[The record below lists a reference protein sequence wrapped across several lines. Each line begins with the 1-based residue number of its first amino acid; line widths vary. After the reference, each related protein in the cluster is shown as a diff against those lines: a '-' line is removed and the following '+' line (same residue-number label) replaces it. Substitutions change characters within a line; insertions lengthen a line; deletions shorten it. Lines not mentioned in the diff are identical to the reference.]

1 MAEYLS
7 NLSRRTEPLFDVQ
20 CPSLCESCGHC
31 IVVTD
36 RAKSREGRLRVLE
49 VCVADHDE
57 GGEDWGDI
65 ITEPVREC
73 ARWQDAEGSAWECAK
88 NR

>member
-1 MAEYLS
+1 MAEYLTNIS
-7 NLSRRTEPLFDVQ
+7 SRTEPLFDVE
-20 CPSLCESCGHC
+20 CPSPCESCGHC

-36 RAKSREGRLRVLE
+36 RAKSRKGHLRVLE

-57 GGEDWGDI
+57 TGEDWGDI

-73 ARWQDAEGSAWECAK
+73 QKHKSVEEDE
-88 NR
+88 

>member
-7 NLSRRTEPLFDVQ
+7 NLSCRTEPLFDVER
-20 CPSLCESCGHC
+20 PSLCEDCEHC

-36 RAKSREGRLRVLE
+36 RAKSRKGRLRVLE

-57 GGEDWGDI
+57 SGEDWGDI
-65 ITEPVREC
+65 ITEPVDEC
-73 ARWQDAEGSAWECAK
+73 ERMESIE
-88 NR
+88 

>member
-1 MAEYLS
+1 MAEYLTNIS
-7 NLSRRTEPLFDVQ
+7 SQTEPPCDAER
-20 CPSLCESCGHC
+20 PSLCESCGHC

-36 RAKSREGRLRVLE
+36 RAKSGQGRLRVLE

-57 GGEDWGDI
+57 SGEDWGDI

-73 ARWQDAEGSAWECAK
+73 ARWQDAEGSA
-88 NR
+88 